1 MPKRQ
6 EQPRPLLQL
15 KFDVSVASK
24 PDFNTHVGRFIP
36 SEAKMMGLKSKEN
49 AEELCMRYILG
60 YLNKRSG
67 SVEYLNPTE
76 RSKIAANITMKIM
89 GECVAIQAMLE
100 KSFDKDEWMSSLIEQ
115 AKWSRDY
122 GHRHHAAG
130 CTCKVKCKCPCHHK
144 NK

>member
-1 MPKRQ
+1 M
-6 EQPRPLLQL
+6 LQL

-24 PDFNTHVGRFIP
+24 PDFNSCAGRFIP

-49 AEELCMRYILG
+49 AEELRMRYILG

-76 RSKIAANITMKIM
+76 KSKIAANIAMKIM
-89 GECVAIQAMLE
+89 GECVAIQAMLD

-115 AKWSRDY
+115 VKWSRDCR
-122 GHRHHAAG
+122 HRHHAAG
-130 CTCKVKCKCPCHHK
+130 CTCKVKHKCPCHHK
-144 NK
+144 KK